1 MESLKAEQL
10 QKRLQEEKERRKNLE
25 EKVEMMLMQASSHP
39 TLHSLQDTKSIP

>member
-25 EKVEMMLMQASSHP
+25 EKVEMMLM
-39 TLHSLQDTKSIP
+39 